1 MEYANSLGLGAIM
14 LWSIETEDFLGLSGT
29 KYPLLNAIQSAL
41 VSNVAYYSTNA
52 FVKKNLIVK
61 SRLTALFF

>member
-1 MEYANSLGLGAIM
+1 M